1 MKFEF
6 NLYSLNKYW
15 TRELVTVEADSQ
27 EEAIKKTQEFLYES
41 DDFEVLYETQ
51 ETLSCELEDKEGN
64 ILATW

>member
-15 TRELVTVEADSQ
+15 TRELVTVEVDSQ

>member
-51 ETLSCELEDKEGN
+51 ETLSCELEDKKGN